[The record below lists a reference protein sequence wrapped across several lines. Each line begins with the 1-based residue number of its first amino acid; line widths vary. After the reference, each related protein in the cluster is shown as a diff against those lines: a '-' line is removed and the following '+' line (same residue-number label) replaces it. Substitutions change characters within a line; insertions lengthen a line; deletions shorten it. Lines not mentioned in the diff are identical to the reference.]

1 MRDISILFGP
11 DSTFHM
17 VWTVSWR
24 ERGIGYAYSKDLVH
38 WSEQRYIPVME
49 HEKDAINCWAPEL
62 FYDEVGK
69 QYLIFWATTI
79 PGRFPETDGQ
89 NSQGPCAP
97 GLNHRIYYV
106 KTADFQTFSQAAL
119 LYEHGFNVIDASII
133 KDSGRYVML
142 LKDETN
148 KPFTPQK
155 NIRLAVSDRAEGP
168 YSAPTEPI
176 TGAYWAEGPTAIK
189 IYPEE
194 FGVNGRWFVYFD
206 KYREGTYGLV
216 VSDDLKKWTDI
227 SDQLVVPKGMRHGT
241 VFRAPEETVKRL
253 LSLEKE

>member
-1 MRDISILFGP
+1 M
-11 DSTFHM
+11 
-17 VWTVSWR
+17 
-24 ERGIGYAYSKDLVH
+24 
-38 WSEQRYIPVME
+38 
-49 HEKDAINCWAPEL
+49 
-62 FYDEVGK
+62 
-69 QYLIFWATTI
+69 
-79 PGRFPETDGQ
+79 
-89 NSQGPCAP
+89 
-97 GLNHRIYYV
+97 GLLSF
-106 KTADFQTFSQAAL
+106 TQAAL
-119 LYEHGFNVIDASII
+119 LYEHGFNVIDATII
-133 KDSGRYVML
+133 KDGSRYVML

-155 NIRLAVSDRAEGP
+155 NIRLAFSDRAEGP

-189 IYPEE
+189 IHPEE

-206 KYREGTYGLV
+206 KYRGGMYGLV